1 MLLGETRATGQDR
14 HRRILYPPGYICGC
28 EPAERSDISMSW
40 AAEPSLGPIVST
52 ATVFVGGIIPTMTD
66 APESKAESVT
76 MTGKHSHDQR
86 YDATGRLGQVLAWVG
101 IIAGVVFVTAVIFFS
116 GILFG
121 WSASGHF
128 GSDPDGRPDG
138 SGAVIGT
145 CPMTGQRGMMK
156 PGDMGP
162 GGRMGPG
169 PSPVTTGPSTLQP

>member
-1 MLLGETRATGQDR
+1 MLLGETRATGRDR
-14 HRRILYPPGYICGC
+14 HRRIIYPTGYTLGC
-28 EPAERSDISMSW
+28 EPVECPFISMPW
-40 AAEPSLGPIVST
+40 AAEPFLGPIVP
-52 ATVFVGGIIPTMTD
+52 TVSMFVGGIIPTMTD
-66 APESKAESVT
+66 APESKAESV
-76 MTGKHSHDQR
+76 DQR